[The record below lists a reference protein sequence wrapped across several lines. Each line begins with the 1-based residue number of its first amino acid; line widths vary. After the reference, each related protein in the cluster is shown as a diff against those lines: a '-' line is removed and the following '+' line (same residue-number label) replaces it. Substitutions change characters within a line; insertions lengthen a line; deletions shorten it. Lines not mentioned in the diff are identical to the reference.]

1 MKIIFLTGWFNKEND
16 GTREFTWAKPICSLK
31 VNTEKTF
38 KYLNLLIGSPEE
50 NLIKIKLKEQ
60 RY

>member
-38 KYLNLLIGSPEE
+38 KYLNLE
-50 NLIKIKLKEQ
+50 
-60 RY
+60 